1 MIGLIV
7 TINIKPEHKA
17 AFMASL
23 EGDGRGSNTDEPG
36 CLQFDVLQDT
46 EDDNRIFLYEI
57 YRDEAALEAHR
68 NAPHFLKWREE
79 VKDWFASEI
88 SRHIATPVYPKA
100 ADWVKRPRV
109 S

>member
-7 TINIKPEHKA
+7 TINIKPEHKD

-23 EGDGRGSNTDEPG
+23 EGDGRGSNNDEPG

-46 EDDNRIFLYEI
+46 EDANRIFLYEI
-57 YRDEAALEAHR
+57 YRDDAALEAHR
-68 NAPHFLKWREE
+68 AAPHFLKWLEE

-88 SRHIATPVYPKA
+88 TRHIATPVYPK
-100 ADWVKRPRV
+100 DSDCVKRPRV